1 MQGNTRRALLIM
13 VAAILVLTV
22 TASALAQAATP
33 TPTPQAAV
41 APENDVE
48 DEEEAV
54 TEEADEVK
62 ETGLTATAQPG
73 SLELTVYNQNLG
85 LVREVRTIPLV
96 EGINEVRFTDVASQ
110 IQPTTVHVVS
120 LTAPGQTVLLEQNY
134 EYDLVSSRKLLQ
146 RYIDQP
152 IRLTTSEGQVYTGT
166 LLAGSDD
173 VILATDEGITV
184 VRAEQIQEFSFP
196 ALPEGLI
203 TRPTLV
209 WLVQAQEEGE
219 QELQVTY
226 LTGGIGWQADY
237 IAMLNADDDEL
248 SLTGWISLDNNSGAT
263 YQDAKLKLV
272 AGDISQV
279 RPDVA
284 YAMEE
289 EMVVRAMATPAPQV
303 AERSFFEYH
312 LYEVAR
318 PVTVRDRQTKQIE
331 FVQAPDVTVDKEYVL
346 QFTPPIYVG
355 LGSAIT
361 DRYVGSSEP
370 VNAEV
375 RIRFTNDQEGG
386 LGMPLP
392 QGTVRVYKEDVDGG
406 AQLVGEARIN
416 HTPRN
421 EEINLTLGRAF
432 DIVGERSQTA
442 FRQLGEREMEET
454 IEIVLRNQK
463 EEAITLQ
470 LIEHLYRAH
479 DAEVLESSEDY
490 VEVDANTIS
499 YEVELGPEEEATIT
513 YTVMYRW

>member
-1 MQGNTRRALLIM
+1 MQGNTRRAYLIF

-22 TASALAQAATP
+22 TATAFAQT
-33 TPTPQAAV
+33 V
-41 APENDVE
+41 APTATSRAALTPETNEAAE
-48 DEEEAV
+48 DEEAV
-54 TEEADEVK
+54 AEESPAEEEA
-62 ETGLTATAQPG
+62 GLAAMALPG

-85 LVREVRTIPLV
+85 LVKEVRTLDLAA
-96 EGINEVRFTDVASQ
+96 GINEVRFTDVASQ

-120 LTAPGQTVLLEQNY
+120 LTAPNQTILLEQNY
-134 EYDLVSSRKLLQ
+134 EYDLVSSYKLLQ

-152 IRLTTSEGQVYTGT
+152 IRLTTSQGQIYTGT
-166 LLAGSDD
+166 LLSGYDD
-173 VILATDEGITV
+173 VILATDEGINIIK
-184 VRAEQIQEFSFP
+184 ADEIQEFSFP

-209 WLVQAQEEGE
+209 WLLQADEAGE

-226 LTGGIGWQADY
+226 LTSGISWQADY

-263 YQDAKLKLV
+263 YRDAKLKLV
-272 AGDISQV
+272 AGEISQV
-279 RPDVA
+279 VVEKE
-284 YAMEE
+284 YAMED
-289 EMVVRAMATPAPQV
+289 MLVRAMATPAPQV

-331 FVQAPDVTVDKEYVL
+331 FVQAPEVAVEKEYVF
-346 QFTPPIYVG
+346 QFTSPIYVG

-361 DRYVGSSEP
+361 ERYYESAAP

-375 RIRFTNDQEGG
+375 RIEIVNDEESG

-392 QGTVRVYKEDVDGG
+392 QGIVRVYKEDIDGG
-406 AQLVGEARIN
+406 AQLVGEASIN

-421 EEINLTLGRAF
+421 EAINLTLGRAF
-432 DIVGERSQTA
+432 DIVGERTQTN
-442 FRQLGEREMEET
+442 FRQLGERQIEET
-454 IEIVLRNQK
+454 IEIELRNQK
-463 EEAITLQ
+463 DEPVTVR
-470 LIEHLYRAH
+470 LIENLYRAQ
-479 DAEVLESSEDY
+479 DAEVLESSADY
-490 VEVDANTIS
+490 TEVDANTIE
-499 YEVELGPEEEATIT
+499 YEVEIGAEGSATIT